1 MGRPPYPNAR
11 CRDNRPAF
19 LPEQFQVGIDGNEQF
34 RLAVAKIHPV
44 EFAINGQRRAKFS
57 GAVGQ

>member
-11 CRDNRPAF
+11 CRNHRAAF
-19 LPEQFQVGIDGNEQF
+19 LPEQFQVGIDSNEQF
-34 RLAVAKIHPV
+34 RLAVAKIRPV